1 MRSLEY
7 WRATRE
13 AGKPCGC
20 GCGQITS
27 VWRGQVREF
36 IHGHHLKV
44 KEFHSRW
51 KGGTHYDRI
60 PVLGACERC
69 GKQATDRHHKDGNN
83 KNQAAENIVALCRR
97 CHMEVDGRLEQFAEM
112 RGARGRGAGLVKRDE
127 IGRFS

>member
-44 KEFHSRW
+44 KERHSRW

-60 PVLGACERC
+60 PILGACERC
-69 GKQATDRHHKDGNN
+69 GERATDRHHKDGNN
-83 KNQAAENIVALCRR
+83 KNHSAENVQALCRR
-97 CHMEVDGRLEQFAEM
+97 CHMLLDGRLERLM
-112 RGARGRGAGLVKRDE
+112 CHSWKRGEKGGAK
-127 IGRFS
+127 